1 MPDTKLIT
9 CIAQSHSVIGF
20 VMFGA
25 GLVYFLE
32 LRHKHRLLI
41 SCENCGTGLHWRP
54 VAIVL
59 CVPFAQ
65 DSADRCKSLILEP
78 SLRPVVCSN
87 QGCHRVASPTLNNN
101 GLSVRLRILSM
112 SRLLRA
118 MVLLGMLLSAHD
130 AWAQKLRLAGDA
142 WAPYADV
149 SLLNGGLSIDL
160 IRTALGRAGYTTE
173 YEQVPWARA
182 IHGVGEGRYDI
193 LINAWYSEDRTHI
206 GQFSGEYLINRLRF
220 LKRKSSTIDYQNL
233 PQLHPYSIAVVR
245 SYAYSPE
252 FDADTELKK
261 VLVASFS
268 TAARMLAAGR
278 VELTVED
285 EYAARFALSREPDD
299 VRNNVEFLP
308 KSLSENSL
316 HILVSLKNPDHA
328 RIVADFDKAIAAMK
342 ADGTYE
348 QLFKLHGL

>member
-1 MPDTKLIT
+1 
-9 CIAQSHSVIGF
+9 
-20 VMFGA
+20 
-25 GLVYFLE
+25 
-32 LRHKHRLLI
+32 
-41 SCENCGTGLHWRP
+41 
-54 VAIVL
+54 
-59 CVPFAQ
+59 
-65 DSADRCKSLILEP
+65 
-78 SLRPVVCSN
+78 
-87 QGCHRVASPTLNNN
+87 
-101 GLSVRLRILSM
+101 M

-118 MVLLGMLLSAHD
+118 MGLLGMLLIAQD

-160 IRTALGRAGYTTE
+160 IRTALTRAGYTTE

-193 LINAWYSEDRTHI
+193 LINAWYSQERTLI

-220 LKRKSSTIDYQNL
+220 LKRKASPIEYQDL
-233 PQLHPYSIAVVR
+233 TQLHPYSIAVVR

-252 FDADTELKK
+252 FDSDADLKK
-261 VLVASFS
+261 VPVASFS
-268 TAARMLAAGR
+268 TAVRMLAAGR

-285 EYAARFALSREPDD
+285 EYAARFALGGEPDE

-316 HILVSLKNPDHA
+316 HILVSLKNPDHGK
-328 RIVADFDKAIAAMK
+328 IVADFDRAIAAMR
-342 ADGTYE
+342 ADGTYDK
-348 QLFKLHGL
+348 LFKLHGL